1 MVNFFNTDC
10 VSFMKSKPDKFY
22 NLAII
27 DPPYGINFAKQHTGK
42 GWTIRESKD
51 WDKGIP
57 PPEYW
62 ERLFRVSK
70 NQVVWGGNYMTEFL
84 PPSMGWIFWDKGQRD
99 FSFADGELAWT
110 SFNKALRVYEYSRAK
125 LNNNRRGLHP
135 TEKPIEL
142 YRWILNR
149 YAKPNDKIL
158 DTHGGSMS
166 SAITCD
172 MEGYDLDICEI
183 DKDYFNAGVKRFE
196 NYKKQGVLFAPEQ
209 IKPEQTKLIL

>member
-166 SAITCD
+166 SAIACD